1 MAWIESHDDVG
12 DHRKTQQLCYSLN
25 TAVPTVVGYLH
36 LLWHYTVRTAWQDG
50 NLEGHSPA
58 HIARACWWDGDP
70 AVFIKA
76 LQDSGYLDGM
86 QIHDWKLFA
95 RELIYQRL
103 YNKTKRANTCKTAVS
118 TPVLHPLP
126 NPTLPN
132 HTKRKALSCTQDLDA
147 PVLYLNDKAKKNF
160 DPKNKA
166 TRRLVQARYNEGRT
180 LDQFKTVID
189 KKVAEWFTSEKMLLY
204 LRPSTLFNATNFENY
219 LNQQGGKH
227 EWDRECFRSPK

>member
-1 MAWIESHDDVG
+1 MARGGTGCRRSAW
-12 DHRKTQQLCYSLN
+12 RWPLCGR
-25 TAVPTVVGYLH
+25 P
-36 LLWHYTVRTAWQDG
+36 
-50 NLEGHSPA
+50 
-58 HIARACWWDGDP
+58 IADLTWRWEGDP

-76 LQDSGYLDGM
+76 LQDSGFLDGL

-103 YNKTKRANTCKTAVS
+103 YNKTKRANTCKTAVT
-118 TPVLHPLP
+118 TPVLHPLPNPTLP

-132 HTKRKALSCTQDLDA
+132 HTKRKALSCKQDLDA
-147 PVLYLNDKAKKNF
+147 PVLYLNEKTKKNF

-166 TRRLVQARYNEGRT
+166 TRRLLQARYNEGRT
-180 LDQFKTVID
+180 LDQLKTDID
-189 KKVAEWFTSEKMLLY
+189 TKVAEWFTDEKMVLD

-227 EWDRECFRSPK
+227 EWDRECFRSSN